1 MAEPST
7 GDPILA
13 RQGPLRS
20 LASRFSFITAAL
32 VFGVVATILAYD
44 LHQNTFD
51 AGEGVLLCLIVILSA
66 AISFF
71 TTRRI
76 TRPLSKLTASLAS
89 ARNGQW
95 KPIPVS
101 KTGDE
106 VEFLGETCNA

>member
-7 GDPILA
+7 GDPMFA
-13 RQGPLRS
+13 RQGPLLS
-20 LASRFSFITAAL
+20 LASIFSFITAAL

-71 TTRRI
+71 ATRRL
-76 TRPLSKLTASLAS
+76 TRPLSQLTASLTS
-89 ARNGQW
+89 ARDGQW

-101 KTGDE
+101 
-106 VEFLGETCNA
+106 

>member
-89 ARNGQW
+89 ARNGSA
-95 KPIPVS
+95 KLS
-101 KTGDE
+101 MD
-106 VEFLGETCNA
+106 